1 MGNARGLIR
10 RYRKK
15 TTEEE
20 REQFREEHP
29 EIDAVLEI
37 KKEIDSLTYT
47 PPTLLKNAEA
57 VLEWIKR
64 QETPRIPSQHSQ
76 NEEERKL
83 YYVLKSIRTNL
94 IKPYKEK
101 TTAEERE
108 QFKEEHPEID
118 DVLKI
123 IKEIKISIAT
133 HYLNAQRILEWI
145 KRQEI
150 PRLPSENSQ
159 NEEERK
165 LRYNWNNMG
174 TCLINPYKKKTTAE
188 IGRASCRERV

>member
-1 MGNARGLIR
+1 M
-10 RYRKK
+10 
-15 TTEEE
+15 
-20 REQFREEHP
+20 
-29 EIDAVLEI
+29 
-37 KKEIDSLTYT
+37 
-47 PPTLLKNAEA
+47 
-57 VLEWIKR
+57 
-64 QETPRIPSQHSQ
+64 
-76 NEEERKL
+76 
-83 YYVLKSIRTNL
+83 KSIRTNL

-188 IGRASCRERV
+188 EREQFKEEHPEIDDVLKIIKEIKISTATYYLNAQRILEWIKRQETPRIPSKRIRK